1 MITEQ
6 LKQEYISIL
15 SQKGSISEL
24 AEKCVELAI
33 KVKEIKHGEIVPKR
47 NENSEPTNY

>member
-1 MITEQ
+1 MTTEQ

-33 KVKEIKHGEIVPKR
+33 KVKDIKHSEIIIKR
-47 NENSEPTNY
+47 DENSEPTNY